1 VHRRCERRVVLS
13 EETWQRLLG
22 WAARVRANP
31 RFELEERELRL
42 EAAARIKDVLDAAAR
57 EEPIVERIEAL
68 HAFLRP
74 RLPELLAPAQL
85 AQLLRWAREDPA
97 ALTGA
102 VRLFAGP
109 EADAADAVARF
120 AEAFPRYRSG
130 LAGVGL
136 QLASLFAFGTAPG
149 RIPIVRLPVYL
160 RLEER
165 FGEQAPDGS
174 VAERYRHHLAFAGR
188 MHDAFVR
195 AGIDVADMIDTEA
208 LMLICWQ
215 DAQFWADD
223 DDGRR
228 PRPHPPDH
236 YLAACAIYR
245 DEAHYLA
252 EWIEFHRLTGFER
265 FYLYDN
271 LSSDHHRE
279 VLAPYVEEGIAVVHE
294 WPVVPGQMPAYDHC
308 LETYGDE
315 ARWIGFFDV
324 DEFVFSPTY
333 LPVSE
338 VLRDY
343 ERWPGV
349 CVNLPRFGTSGHREP
364 PDGLVIENYLTRL
377 RVRADLT
384 VKSVVD
390 PAAVEGALN
399 AHQFRYRRRTAV
411 NENGYPVHGTLTKS
425 ASYERLRANHYYSK
439 SEEELR
445 AKHERVTADYS
456 ALRKPLPDD
465 EALTRWEDEVGVRDT
480 TILHYLEPLRE
491 ALAKRAPAP

>member
-1 VHRRCERRVVLS
+1 MT
-13 EETWQRLLG
+13 EEIWQRLLG
-22 WAARVRANP
+22 WAARARANP
-31 RFELEERELRL
+31 RFDLEERELRL
-42 EAAARIKDVLDAAAR
+42 EAAARLEAVLDATVGG
-57 EEPIVERIEAL
+57 EPIAERIEAV

-74 RLPELLAPAQL
+74 RLPELLTTVQL
-85 AQLLRWAREDPA
+85 EQLLRWAHEDA
-97 ALTGA
+97 ATLAA
-102 VRLFAGP
+102 VVRPFADRKGDP
-109 EADAADAVARF
+109 ADAVAGFTDAFRHRRSGP
-120 AEAFPRYRSG
+120 AEA
-130 LAGVGL
+130 GL

-149 RIPIVRLPVYL
+149 RIPIVRLPVYQ

-165 FGEQAPDGS
+165 FGEQPPDGS
-174 VAERYRHHLAFAGR
+174 VSEQYRHHLAFAGR
-188 MHDAFVR
+188 MREAFVR
-195 AGIDVADMIDTEA
+195 AGIDVEDMIDTEA

-215 DAQFWADD
+215 DAQFWAED

-228 PRPHPPDH
+228 PRERPPEH

-245 DEAHYLA
+245 NEAAHIA
-252 EWIEFHRLTGFER
+252 EWIEFHQLTGFER

-294 WPVVPGQMPAYDHC
+294 WPLVPGQMPAYDHC

-315 ARWIGFFDV
+315 ARWIGFFDI
-324 DEFVFSPTY
+324 DEFLFSPTY
-333 LPVSE
+333 RQVSE

-364 PDGLVIENYLTRL
+364 PEGLVIENYLTRL

-384 VKSVVD
+384 VKSIVD

-399 AHQFRYRRRTAV
+399 SHQFRCRRRTAV
-411 NENGYPVHGTLTKS
+411 DENGYPVHSTLTKS

-456 ALRKPLPDD
+456 ALRKPLPEDD
-465 EALTRWEDEVGVRDT
+465 ALARWEDEVGVRDT

-491 ALAKRAPAP
+491 ALSRRAPARRSL